1 MPGASKTKLVLA
13 ESMKQL
19 MQKMPLEKISVS
31 DIVERADIGRNTF
44 YYHFQDKYDL
54 VIWIF
59 QSESAALFADGIA
72 QGNWYDAVERLE
84 QYLQQNREFYC
95 NALAYDGQNSLR
107 EYLFELFKEMTVQ
120 QILEQETAGGAEL
133 QTRDLEFAAEF
144 FASAMQGLLVR
155 WAKEGMKSPPQ
166 SYRDSVNRV
175 LRNKWA
181 RAYFLGETVP
191 GQTAAPQPPSG
202 V

>member
-19 MQKMPLEKISVS
+19 MHKMPLEKISVS
-31 DIVERADIGRNTF
+31 DIVEQADIGRNTF

-59 QSESAALFADGIA
+59 QSESAALFADGIG

-120 QILEQETAGGAEL
+120 QILEQEGAAGLQAE
-133 QTRDLEFAAEF
+133 DLEFAAEF

-175 LRNKWA
+175 LRNSWA
-181 RAYFLGETVP
+181 RTYFLGEAAP
-191 GQTAAPQPPSG
+191 GQTAAPPPSG
-202 V
+202 KE